1 MEILQQLIDRRLEV
15 NLQLVKERLDEEV
28 IAKQYTLEEKEI
40 LLLAQ
45 EQRVEVDLTGA
56 LEQQQDQIREET
68 QVRSLAII
76 DQEAAPQWDRQKDQI
91 EALQQDPLQTD
102 QISHLDQVHDL
113 LLKDLALKAVLQ
125 VQKNHQ
131 EEEENRF

>member
-1 MEILQQLIDRRLEV
+1 MEILQQLIDRRREV
-15 NLQLVKERLDEEV
+15 NLQLVKERLEEEV

-40 LLLAQ
+40 LLLAL
-45 EQRVEVDLTGA
+45 EQRVEVDQIEA

-68 QVRSLAII
+68 QERSLATI
-76 DQEAAPQWDRQKDQI
+76 DQEAVPQWDRQKDQI

-113 LLKDLALKAVLQ
+113 LQKDQAQKAVLQ
-125 VQKNHQ
+125 DQKNHQ
-131 EEEENRF
+131 EEEGNRF

>member
-1 MEILQQLIDRRLEV
+1 MEILQQLIDRRREV
-15 NLQLVKERLDEEV
+15 NLQLVKERLEEEV

-40 LLLAQ
+40 LLLAL
-45 EQRVEVDLTGA
+45 EQRVEVDQIEA

-68 QVRSLAII
+68 QERSLATI
-76 DQEAAPQWDRQKDQI
+76 DQEAVPQWDRQKDQI

-113 LLKDLALKAVLQ
+113 LQKDQAQKAVLQ
-125 VQKNHQ
+125 DQENHQ
-131 EEEENRF
+131 EEEGNRF